1 MKRKHA
7 EGIVY
12 STNPDFVFDRE
23 DEADE
28 ITLPVYQQQLRVRIE
43 SKGRKGKTVTVVE
56 GFSGT
61 ANDLELLAR
70 DLKMRCGT
78 GGSAKDRLIVLQG
91 DFREKALSFLLEK
104 GYKAKKAGG

>member
-12 STNPDFVFDRE
+12 STNPDFVFDS
-23 DEADE
+23 DEGEDE
-28 ITLPVYQQQLRVRIE
+28 ITLPAHRQQLRVRIE

-61 ANDLELLAR
+61 ADDLSQLAR
-70 DLKMRCGT
+70 DLKVRCGT
-78 GGSAKDRLIVLQG
+78 GGSAKERLIILQG
-91 DFREKALSFLLEK
+91 DFREKALGFLLEK